1 MRKTQKGFTL
11 IELLVVI
18 AIIGILS
25 TIVLASLNQA
35 RNKAADAAV
44 RENLS
49 GIRSQAAIIY
59 DNTGSYNNLCT
70 NTGVENAINAAKQAV
85 GISTPTNTSNGSPS
99 NGSNATCH
107 ENVVEW
113 AIEIPLRGT
122 ADSVH
127 CVDNTGQS
135 ITVTGSANFLQAN
148 DYVCG

>member
-1 MRKTQKGFTL
+1 MIKKNKGFTL

-35 RNKAADAAV
+35 RSKASDAAV
-44 RENLS
+44 KENLS
-49 GIRSQAAIIY
+49 GIRSQAAIFY
-59 DNTGSYNNLCT
+59 DSTGSYDNLCI
-70 NTGVENAINAAKQAV
+70 NANIVNAINAAKQAV
-85 GISTPTNTSNGSPS
+85 GVSSLTNTFNGTAG
-99 NGSNATCH
+99 NATTATCH

-113 AIEIPLRGT
+113 AIEVPVKNPSG
-122 ADSVH
+122 AVH

-135 ITVTGSANFLQAN
+135 ITTLNYLQGD